1 MHLITLSEMHLITLS
16 EIIAICSTW
25 IQEYP
30 YTLCHSFKIWWKIP
44 WMMMP
49 F

>member
-1 MHLITLSEMHLITLS
+1 MHLITLS

-30 YTLCHSFKIWWKIP
+30 YTLSKYDEKSLE
-44 WMMMP
+44 
-49 F
+49 

>member
-1 MHLITLSEMHLITLS
+1 MHLKKKKKIS

-30 YTLCHSFKIWWKIP
+30 YTLSKYDEKSLE
-44 WMMMP
+44 
-49 F
+49 